1 VVQFTIKRKG
11 WQIVSLFYLANQRQT
26 YDPNRGYL
34 DNVEQRMMAA
44 GITGGDPQRRTR
56 NHRQNKKKRI
66 EFLFSTK
73 FEIPTTRR
81 RNFAMEMFAEVASEG
96 LWLIL
101 ILSLLPLLASLV
113 VGLLVSLFQALTQ
126 IQEQTLTFVPKIIA
140 TILVIMITFG
150 WMMEVLQEFAKKT
163 FDLMLQISVAR

>member
-1 VVQFTIKRKG
+1 
-11 WQIVSLFYLANQRQT
+11 
-26 YDPNRGYL
+26 
-34 DNVEQRMMAA
+34 
-44 GITGGDPQRRTR
+44 
-56 NHRQNKKKRI
+56 
-66 EFLFSTK
+66 
-73 FEIPTTRR
+73 
-81 RNFAMEMFAEVASEG
+81 MEMFAEVASEG

-150 WMMEVLQEFAKKT
+150 WMMEVLQEFTKKT

>member
-1 VVQFTIKRKG
+1 
-11 WQIVSLFYLANQRQT
+11 
-26 YDPNRGYL
+26 
-34 DNVEQRMMAA
+34 
-44 GITGGDPQRRTR
+44 
-56 NHRQNKKKRI
+56 
-66 EFLFSTK
+66 
-73 FEIPTTRR
+73 
-81 RNFAMEMFAEVASEG
+81 MEMFAEVASEG

-150 WMMEVLQEFAKKT
+150 WMMQTLKEFAVKT
-163 FDLMLQISVAR
+163 FDLMLQISVVR

>member
-1 VVQFTIKRKG
+1 
-11 WQIVSLFYLANQRQT
+11 
-26 YDPNRGYL
+26 
-34 DNVEQRMMAA
+34 
-44 GITGGDPQRRTR
+44 
-56 NHRQNKKKRI
+56 
-66 EFLFSTK
+66 
-73 FEIPTTRR
+73 
-81 RNFAMEMFAEVASEG
+81 MEMFANVASEG

-101 ILSLLPLLASLV
+101 LLSLLPLLASLV

-140 TILVIMITFG
+140 TILVIMITFS